1 MTEFALIDA
10 HFKALSQRVT
20 GSRCDLGI
28 GDDCALVTIPHGK
41 QLAVTAD
48 TLVAGVHFPIAT
60 MPSDIGYKSLA
71 VNLSD
76 LAAMGARPAW
86 YTLCV
91 TVPQVTESWLQDFC
105 AGLEALMREI
115 PVTLIG
121 GDTTRGPLSITIQ
134 AMGLVDSG
142 CALQRNGAK
151 PGDDIY
157 VSGCIGDA
165 GAGLRAVLGEI
176 PVEQLAQIPILQ
188 SSLQRL
194 NRPQPRCA
202 LGAALGAVAS
212 ACIDVSDGLLAD
224 LGHVLNASGVGADL
238 DLDLVPLSPALCDL
252 AIVTQLEREAG
263 ALQGTL
269 AGARRFALSAGD
281 DYELCFTAPVSQR
294 AQVAALAQQTGTP
307 VTRIG
312 SIQAQPGIRD
322 LASGGALLAPSGYI
336 HF

>member
-1 MTEFALIDA
+1 
-10 HFKALSQRVT
+10 
-20 GSRCDLGI
+20 LGI
-28 GDDCALVTIPHGK
+28 GDDAALVTVPHGK
-41 QLAVTAD
+41 QLVVTAD
-48 TLVAGVHFPIAT
+48 TLVAGVHFPLTTA
-60 MPSDIGYKSLA
+60 PFDIGYKALA

-91 TVPQVTESWLQDFC
+91 TLPQATESWMQDFC

-142 CALQRNGAK
+142 CALRRDGAK

-165 GAGLRAVLGEI
+165 GAGLRAVLGEMSL
-176 PVEQLAQIPILQ
+176 EQLAQTPALQ
-188 SSLQRL
+188 SALQRL
-194 NRPQPRCA
+194 NRPLPRCV
-202 LGAALGAVAS
+202 LGVALGAVAS

-224 LGHVLNASGVGADL
+224 LGHVLTASGVGAEL
-238 DLDLVPLSPALCDL
+238 DVNAVPVSAALRD
-252 AIVTQLEREAG
+252 VTIIAQLEKVAG

-269 AGARRFALSAGD
+269 RGARRFALTAGD
-281 DYELCFTAPVSQR
+281 DYELCFTAPAHQR
-294 AQVAALAQQTGTP
+294 EQVAALAQQTGTP

-312 SIQAQPGIRD
+312 SVSAKPGIYD
-322 LASGGALLAPSGYI
+322 LADGGAMLTPAGYS